1 LYKLRYKLPT
11 AVLLTSDNSLLL
23 PYFSYCAIVWACCY
37 HSRLASLI
45 VLQKRAVSNISGPA
59 HTSPLFRNNNI
70 LKITDINNMPVALFM
85 FKYYNSLLPPLF
97 DSFFALNVDV
107 HSYFTRS
114 SQMFHIPS
122 VMLSK
127 KISK

>member
-1 LYKLRYKLPT
+1 MR
-11 AVLLTSDNSLLL
+11 
-23 PYFSYCAIVWACCY
+23 I
-37 HSRLASLI
+37 
-45 VLQKRAVSNISGPA
+45 VSNISGRA

-70 LKITDINNMPVALFM
+70 LKITDINNMQVALFM

-122 VMLSK
+122 IRTNMRKHSIVFVGPRVWNHINPCICNLQSVNSFKFQYKKFLLSQY
-127 KISK
+127 